1 MKYPDD
7 IYAAEARLTLLSSTN
22 TPFHLQPFV
31 KGGLRMVR
39 EDEDYEELTNEE
51 LYRRLIERFPQLYIS
66 PVTNET
72 RNTAIAVLKV
82 IRGPSKGEK

>member
-1 MKYPDD
+1 
-7 IYAAEARLTLLSSTN
+7 
-22 TPFHLQPFV
+22 
-31 KGGLRMVR
+31 MVR

-82 IRGPSKGEK
+82 IRESSKGEK